1 MIIYSVSVW
10 FLSVLVCYFMTFF
23 TVRCLFKSY
32 QTNDVAHKL
41 KSSLV
46 LKLKEIDLHSDLNG
60 LLDKHLTEFVSTLKQ
75 QIPMAGMFLTST
87 LTEKLKG
94 QAKEEFMKMLPEL
107 KEKIWQRFSHDLSFM
122 ENMIRESIAKRMVK
136 VSLYGALVGFLLGS
150 IQFFILLFFSK

>member
-1 MIIYSVSVW
+1 MIISSVFVW
-10 FLSVLVCYFMTFF
+10 ILSVLVCYFMTFF

-32 QTNDVAHKL
+32 QTNDVANKL

-46 LKLKEIDLHSDLNG
+46 LKLKEIDLHSDLNS
-60 LLDKHLTEFVSTLKQ
+60 LLDKHLTEFISTLKQ

-122 ENMIRESIAKRMVK
+122 ENMIRESIAKRMFK
-136 VSLYGALVGFLLGS
+136 VSLYGALVGFFLGS
-150 IQFFILLFFSK
+150 IQFLIILFFSK